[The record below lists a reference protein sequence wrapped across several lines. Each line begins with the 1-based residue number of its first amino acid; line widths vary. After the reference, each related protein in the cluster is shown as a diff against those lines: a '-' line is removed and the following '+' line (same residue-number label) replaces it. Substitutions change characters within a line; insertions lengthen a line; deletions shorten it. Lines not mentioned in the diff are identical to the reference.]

1 MYIYY
6 ITAIVYRSHVALLT
20 QMKLPT
26 ISKMYGNNSICGL
39 VKSSHIK
46 NYHFQILLSLF
57 HKGERESQAVAE
69 TERERER
76 LMINPGQINLFH
88 AAAISQVS
96 TVWSHFFILQR
107 GFVVLIFICYFFFT
121 IFIFQFLR
129 YAVCISHQHMS
140 FQWNYHLITPCL
152 IEKKQGY

>member
-1 MYIYY
+1 MINISQIFSSTSRNIKRGKLNFKSQMYIYY
-6 ITAIVYRSHVALLT
+6 ITAIVYRSHVALLS

-39 VKSSHIK
+39 VKSSHMK

-57 HKGERESQAVAE
+57 HKGERESYAVAE

-88 AAAISQVS
+88 AAAIS
-96 TVWSHFFILQR
+96 
-107 GFVVLIFICYFFFT
+107 
-121 IFIFQFLR
+121 
-129 YAVCISHQHMS
+129 
-140 FQWNYHLITPCL
+140 
-152 IEKKQGY
+152 